1 MNSIPDSYSLKQ
13 DFPDNLGDFVDPSSH
28 PQLRMNYNHPSAA
41 TSVPSVPAAP
51 SAPTG
56 SAPDVDPSTVNPYI
70 QSTSLDISSPFDNVT
85 QGLTGGDAEALAEYW
100 QKTIDTLEN
109 NDQAIKTL
117 HLPLARIKK
126 VMKTDEEVRNK
137 MISAEAPFLFA
148 KGSEIFVTEL
158 TMRAWLHAKK
168 NQRRTL
174 QRSDIANAISKSEMY
189 DFLIDIISKD
199 NLSPAPS
206 MSQPHV
212 INQSAA
218 MPPAPAPA
226 PVPGIPSYPGQPG
239 MPAHSMGYPMGSGGV
254 QHAYPSQ
261 IAAANQR
268 AMQYGSH
275 PASGYL
281 PIQEMEQSLM
291 FKQPGMGP
299 DYQQMQMPDASMN
312 MASVNAPRP
321 VMVAPYMAEHLYRYP
336 PTHLESGTSAFRFPS
351 GMRYQQMGPPLQSMQ
366 RENMGPPHLHEH
378 PVYAHPSHQSSPP
391 QQYESQPPQQPPQQH
406 QQPQQRFYPQPNPMF
421 YQPHQPQGLHNSNAV
436 PSYPTQPH
444 PMSRY
449 SQQNQ

>member
-13 DFPDNLGDFVDPSSH
+13 DFPDALGDFVDPSH
-28 PQLRMNYNHPSAA
+28 PQMRMNYNHPSASA
-41 TSVPSVPAAP
+41 SVSSVPPGQP
-51 SAPTG
+51 APT
-56 SAPDVDPSTVNPYI
+56 SAAPDVDPSTVNPYV
-70 QSTSLDISSPFDNVT
+70 QNTSLDISSPFDNVT
-85 QGLTGGDAEALAEYW
+85 QGLTGADAEALAEYW
-100 QKTIDTLEN
+100 QKAIDTLEN

-158 TMRAWLHAKK
+158 TMRAWLLAKK

-199 NLSPAPS
+199 NVSPAPS
-206 MSQPHV
+206 VSQSQV
-212 INQSAA
+212 VNQSTA
-218 MPPAPAPA
+218 MPSTPS
-226 PVPGIPSYPGQPG
+226 VSGIPSYPGQSG
-239 MPAHSMGYPMGSGGV
+239 MPSHSIGYPMGSGGV
-254 QHAYPSQ
+254 QPAYSSQ
-261 IAAANQR
+261 MAAANQR
-268 AMQYGSH
+268 AMHYGSH

-281 PIQEMEQSLM
+281 PVQEMEQSLM

-299 DYQQMQMPDASMN
+299 DYQQMQMPEASMN
-312 MASVNAPRP
+312 MAPVNAPRP

-351 GMRYQQMGPPLQSMQ
+351 GMRYQQMGPPIQGLQ
-366 RENMGPPHLHEH
+366 RENIGPSHLHEH
-378 PVYAHPSHQSSPP
+378 PAYAHPPHQSSPP
-391 QQYESQPPQQPPQQH
+391 QHYDPQPPQQPQP
-406 QQPQQRFYPQPNPMF
+406 QQPQQRFYPQPSPMF
-421 YQPHQPQGLHNSNAV
+421 YQSHQPQGLHNPNAV
-436 PSYPTQPH
+436 PYRTQPH
-444 PMSRY
+444 PMSRF
-449 SQQNQ
+449 SHQNQ